1 MDGIIEGVSWFY
13 GKKDGYEDPVE
24 HLETINFVVEEKY
37 TEATKASLVKRLVF
51 RARLKDDAMSWYQR
65 LDAATRGDWVLLSK
79 AFEIEYKLEPK
90 AEQDPNKYFNLLYNL
105 KQGRKPIAQYVAEAE
120 DLYRKCPEPLK
131 DYMGNQFVAGIAD
144 DGKLDMVQLYLAS
157 ESKITFPLAKAAVI
171 KAYSRIGRASP
182 FDVEKMSASSS
193 SKPEVSQ
200 GEVNAELLEFFRS
213 LRATQ
218 KQQPVVN
225 QYVQPVPPPQPSGGY
240 QKPAQQDQGG
250 YRSYPRPVDPDLT
263 CHNCLQ
269 PGHYSTNCPEPP
281 VGFKQRNINRAKVEE
296 MKASGRTTP
305 LPQQAPAA
313 AAAAAQR
320 FHEHLSPKAE
330 SPLSDISGSV
340 GRALNHL
347 PMTPVILR
355 RGQNLESML
364 CYPSVAAVTQKVRFE
379 GIDDDK
385 ENEGYPDGVAAPAN
399 RVQKRPTKADREQP
413 RRDARKVADRVMS
426 GPPRLR
432 GQSDRIED
440 VTDEMEAEATPST
453 MIDDQAGPVSR
464 VVKLPLPP
472 SLRSQPTVEEVE
484 DEQLPRQPRLPS
496 KEPSAVQAPQEV
508 QFIDLPTPSLPQS
521 SEPQRKLN
529 RQRALVETYEAR
541 PASPSEPQY
550 EGPKETVAIN
560 MAKDR
565 SRFQVSEFLDAPV
578 TLPIWQ
584 LLDRSP
590 QIRAQLARAMASS
603 KPSRRGKRA
612 TVAVLSMKGGRAPT
626 EETEAHEEEEVVCLY
641 ILSWVKGH
649 LVKKTLADTGAV
661 VELINPKLVELL
673 DLQIFEM
680 DEEWTLQLAD
690 DRLAQVKQ
698 YVWVPV
704 NVAGVVAVVRAFIL
718 GMGDIYDI
726 LLSKRWMR
734 RVRAIEDH
742 GENTLTIRGKDGI
755 RRVVQGTE
763 AEPLDVELIDGPSVD
778 EWETAMAE
786 DEIARLADE
795 LDGYDYNADQGKAE
809 RQ

>member
-1 MDGIIEGVSWFY
+1 
-13 GKKDGYEDPVE
+13 
-24 HLETINFVVEEKY
+24 
-37 TEATKASLVKRLVF
+37 
-51 RARLKDDAMSWYQR
+51 
-65 LDAATRGDWVLLSK
+65 
-79 AFEIEYKLEPK
+79 
-90 AEQDPNKYFNLLYNL
+90 
-105 KQGRKPIAQYVAEAE
+105 
-120 DLYRKCPEPLK
+120 
-131 DYMGNQFVAGIAD
+131 MGNQFVVGIAD
-144 DGKLDMVQLYLAS
+144 DGKLDMVQLYLVS

-171 KAYSRIGRASP
+171 KAFSRIGRASP
-182 FDVEKMSASSS
+182 FDVEKVAAGSS

-218 KQQPVVN
+218 RQQPVVN
-225 QYVQPVPPPQPSGGY
+225 QYVQPVPPPPPSGGY

-250 YRSYPRPVDPDLT
+250 YRSYPKPADPDLI
-263 CHNCLQ
+263 CHNCLA
-269 PGHYSTNCPEPP
+269 PGHYSTNCPEPQ
-281 VGFKQRNINRAKVEE
+281 VGFKQRSINRAKVEE
-296 MKASGRTTP
+296 MKASGKTSP

-313 AAAAAQR
+313 AAAAAQL
-320 FHEHLSPKAE
+320 FQEHLSPKAG
-330 SPLSDISGSV
+330 SPLSDISGNV

-347 PMTPVILR
+347 PMTPVILQ
-355 RGQNLESML
+355 RGQTLESL
-364 CYPSVAAVTQKVRFE
+364 PRYPSVAAVTQKVRFE
-379 GIDDDK
+379 GIDDNK
-385 ENEGYPDGVAAPAN
+385 ENDVYPDGVAAPAN
-399 RVQKRPTKADREQP
+399 RVQKRPTKAEKQQP
-413 RRDARKVADRVMS
+413 RRDAKKVADRVMS
-426 GPPRLR
+426 GPPRMR
-432 GQSDRIED
+432 GQFDRIED
-440 VTDEMEAEATPST
+440 VTDEMEGVATPST
-453 MIDDQAGPVSR
+453 MIDDQTSQPTVEAGPISR

-472 SLRSQPTVEEVE
+472 TLRSQPTVEEVE
-484 DEQLPRQPRLPS
+484 DEQLPRQPRPPS
-496 KEPSAVQAPQEV
+496 KKPSDVQAPQEV
-508 QFIDLPTPSLPQS
+508 QFIDLPAP

-550 EGPKETVAIN
+550 DGPKETVAIN

-565 SRFQVSEFLDAPV
+565 SRFQVSDFLDAPV

-603 KPSRRGKRA
+603 KPSRRGKKA
-612 TVAVLSMKGGRAPT
+612 TVAVLSMKGGRAPA

-690 DRLAQVKQ
+690 DRLAQIKQ

-718 GMGDIYDI
+718 GMGDIYDV

-742 GENTLTIRGKDGI
+742 GENTLTIRGKDGV

-763 AEPLDVELIDGPSVD
+763 AEPLEVELIDGPSVD

-795 LDGYDYNADQGKAE
+795 LDGYDYNADQEKAE